1 MEKYPKNMAAVVL
14 LSLLILGCLANH
26 AQCSRLA
33 ALGGE
38 KDITFPR
45 GTCYHSTPIG
55 RIGCKGCW
63 CCWDDLSCYPSED
76 ECKKS
81 CPP

>member
-26 AQCSRLA
+26 AQF
-33 ALGGE
+33 GGD
-38 KDITFPR
+38 KNITISP
-45 GTCYHSTPIG
+45 GICYHSTPIG
-55 RIGCKGCW
+55 RIGCKDRCW
-63 CCWDDLSCYPSED
+63 CCWDDHSCYSSED
-76 ECKKS
+76 DCKKS